1 MRHSGNSQNRDGFDL
16 TLIDI
21 LPVLWQRRGIVALA
35 FAAVLVAAALI
46 IPRWMPTYRS
56 VAEIGFVTG
65 DDGAPLDGIGIAQH
79 LETRMAELRSNE
91 VLATALS
98 VLRGDGVEIATEG
111 AAKGADHE
119 GTEDR
124 VISILRSRI
133 EVARIGNASVIEVR
147 ASDADP
153 LRSQKILSAVLD
165 SYVWQRENA
174 RKQGLRARLSETS
187 DQLLAA
193 NLRLETAESVLSDWQ
208 QAAGFV
214 EGDESRLMLDR
225 IYELNAGLELARRDL
240 ERARLMAEAKASANA
255 NAQSVD
261 ALLALPSVANHEMVR
276 KLAAQHDDVRRH
288 HATLNQRYGPK
299 HPAMIAATGEL
310 ETVRRHLDEVVMLA
324 ARQIELDLQQ
334 AQKQYEVIRNQRDA
348 WQAKLSA
355 RHDRAQG
362 QAALLRA
369 VELARS
375 EVDTLSTQEQEL
387 RIGLAAFQADVTVMQ
402 AATLPEAAE
411 FPARRDLWMAA
422 VLVALFAAIVAGML
436 RHYFDQAIHDDCD
449 LENQFGIP
457 LFARIPQIDTPGANA
472 VSMEEAVGHLAVLIN
487 ILARTRGNTGRA
499 HVTCIGSAVPGEG
512 KSRLACDLATSF
524 VTAGMKTLLLDGD
537 LRHPTGWGTG
547 LKTADLTAVLAGDAM
562 AGDAIHH
569 GEDGVSFDYIRA
581 RAPVPGSLAT
591 GVLQT
596 GLADVLDHLRESY
609 DRIVIDSPPVL
620 SVADAVLLMGVADA
634 RLLILRRGYSKR
646 RDIRDAISQL
656 HAAGLKPDGI
666 VLGATRVRPAYGRTN
681 VARAEGI

>member
-1 MRHSGNSQNRDGFDL
+1 MRHSGNSQNRNGFDL
-16 TLIDI
+16 ALIDL
-21 LPVLWQRRGIVALA
+21 LPVLWQRRGTVALV
-35 FAAVLVAAALI
+35 FAAVLVMAALI
-46 IPRWMPTYRS
+46 IPRWVPTYHS
-56 VAEIGFVTG
+56 VAEIGFVTDG
-65 DDGAPLDGIGIAQH
+65 DDAPLDGIGIAQH
-79 LETRMAELRSNE
+79 LETRMAELRGNE

-98 VLRGDGVEIATEG
+98 VLRGDGVEIASEG
-111 AAKGADHE
+111 AKRE
-119 GTEDR
+119 GDEDR
-124 VISILRSRI
+124 AIGILRSRI
-133 EVARIGNASVIEVR
+133 DVARIGNASVIEVR

-153 LRSQKILSAVLD
+153 LQSQKILSAVID
-165 SYVWQRENA
+165 SYLWQRENA

-193 NLRLETAESVLSDWQ
+193 NLRLETVEAALADWQ

-225 IYELNAGLELARRDL
+225 IYELNAALERARRDL
-240 ERARLMAEAKASANA
+240 EHARLMAEAKVDANA

-261 ALLALPSVANHEMVR
+261 ALLALPTVANHELVR
-276 KLAAQHDDVRRH
+276 KLAGQYDDVRRH
-288 HATLNQRYGPK
+288 HTALDQRYGPK

-310 ETVRRHLDEVVMLA
+310 ETVRRHLDEAAMLA
-324 ARQIELDLQQ
+324 ARQIELDLKQ

-362 QAALLRA
+362 QATLLRA

-375 EVDTLSTQEQEL
+375 EADTLGTQEQEL

-411 FPARRDLWMAA
+411 FPAKWDLWMAA
-422 VLVALFAAIVAGML
+422 VLVALFAGIIASIL
-436 RHYFDQAIHDDCD
+436 RHYFDQAIRDDGD
-449 LENQFGIP
+449 LEDQFGIP
-457 LFARIPQIDTPGANA
+457 LFARTPQIDTPGANA

-487 ILARTRGNTGRA
+487 ILARTRGNADRA
-499 HVTCIGSAVPGEG
+499 HVTCIGSAIPGEG
-512 KSRLACDLATSF
+512 KSRLARDLATGF
-524 VTAGMKTLLLDGD
+524 VAAGMKTLLLDGD
-537 LRHPTGWGTG
+537 LRHPAGWGTG
-547 LKTADLTAVLAGDAM
+547 LKTADLTTVLTGDAM

-569 GEDGVSFDYIRA
+569 GEDGVSFDYIGA

-596 GLADVLDHLRESY
+596 GLVDVLDHLRGSY

-656 HAAGLKPDGI
+656 QAAGLKPDGF
-666 VLGATRVRPAYGRTN
+666 VLGATRVRPAYGWMN
-681 VARAEGI
+681 AERAEGI